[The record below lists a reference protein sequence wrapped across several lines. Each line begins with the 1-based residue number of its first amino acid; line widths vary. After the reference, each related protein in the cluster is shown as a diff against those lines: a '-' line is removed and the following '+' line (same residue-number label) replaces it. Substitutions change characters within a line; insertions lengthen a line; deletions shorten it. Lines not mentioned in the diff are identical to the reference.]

1 MELLG
6 VGAAEALVVFVITLI
21 VVGPNRFPEIARQG
35 GRYYRMARRYAA
47 EVTADVRGAMAELEA
62 EVESQKSELEAVGT
76 ELTEL
81 SEGVSATVEETR
93 GDLHELDRSTQEA
106 VGDPA
111 AGSGAGNGV
120 ASAPTESAPPAP
132 PAPAA
137 PAAGGDGLITPRDL
151 PAADEGTQTA
161 AERPTDGE

>member
-21 VVGPNRFPEIARQG
+21 VVGPNRFPEIARQS
-35 GRYYRMARRYAA
+35 GRYYRIARRYAA

-81 SEGVSATVEETR
+81 SEGISETVEETR
-93 GDLHELDRSTQEA
+93 GDLHELDSSTQQA
-106 VGDPA
+106 VGDPLA
-111 AGSGAGNGV
+111 AGGGAGNGT
-120 ASAPTESAPPAP
+120 APAPTESAPPAP
-132 PAPAA
+132 GAPAA
-137 PAAGGDGLITPRDL
+137 SGDGLITPRDL